1 MKNVVSLAG
10 LTLRRQTCANSFLPS
25 VTQPLKGIDFCSRC
39 CRGNHFEIQWF
50 ISGKGR
56 EKKRFFFLLAR
67 FVCYSIKVMDVV
79 SAALPNNANVTHIS
93 RLRK

>member
-10 LTLRRQTCANSFLPS
+10 LTMRRQTYANSFLPS
-25 VTQPLKGIDFCSRC
+25 FAQSLKGMDFCSC
-39 CRGNHFEIQWF
+39 CCWGNHFEIQWF
-50 ISGKGR
+50 ISGEGG
-56 EKKRFFFLLAR
+56 KKKTVFFRLAC
-67 FVCYSIKVMDVV
+67 FVRYSIKVMDVV